1 MTKFNQARRLEDQHV
16 AQKQLQ
22 LSKSPER
29 PSHKPQPARQSPKSG
44 ASVSA
49 ALNQQQAGFDVLVSK
64 VPRQQRTHATY
75 RKESVT
81 GSLSGDLPGKGT
93 GHEWAPHTCSDP
105 EHGAGVSGKHR
116 KSHPHAAPKQH
127 SAAGKQLPKPTA
139 RCASTPAELMLQA
152 NLVLEQLERVQAEAA
167 CSQQDCS
174 NHHAASSQG
183 HSPAHPAHETSACS
197 KQHKDSTAKQHVGLD
212 GTLPAGQQQDSR
224 PAPPEPTSSSTTF
237 AQDGMPSKPPASAKA
252 AEASV
257 GARQLLS
264 ADKSSGDKSSAE
276 PISTGGDPRHV
287 TSPFALPAQQ
297 ANAPHE
303 EPVAGACHLSNHE
316 DMRSQGR
323 AERPKLP
330 ASVSQ
335 SYVEMEREQSGS
347 PVVVHDEDDRPPC
360 SQSRHMS
367 PHPGRQPRPDSAAA
381 STIMHSDSHIVVDAP
396 QGPQGSSC
404 HGNS

>member
-44 ASVSA
+44 ASVCA
-49 ALNQQQAGFDVLVSK
+49 ALNQQQAGFDVLASK

-81 GSLSGDLPGKGT
+81 GSLSGDLPGKGAS
-93 GHEWAPHTCSDP
+93 HDWAQHTCSEP
-105 EHGAGVSGKHR
+105 EHSAGISGKHR

-139 RCASTPAELMLQA
+139 RCKSTPAELMLQA

-183 HSPAHPAHETSACS
+183 HSPAHPACETSACS
-197 KQHKDSTAKQHVGLD
+197 KQHKDSTAKQHMGLV

-224 PAPPEPTSSSTTF
+224 PTPAEPTSSSTTF
-237 AQDGMPSKPPASAKA
+237 AQDGMPSSPLASAKA
-252 AEASV
+252 VGASV
-257 GARQLLS
+257 GATQLLS

-303 EPVAGACHLSNHE
+303 EPVARAGDLGTHG

-323 AERPKLP
+323 AERPEPP

-335 SYVEMEREQSGS
+335 SYAGIEREQSGS
-347 PVVVHDEDDRPPC
+347 PIVVHDEDDRQPC
-360 SQSRHMS
+360 SQSRDRS
-367 PHPGRQPRPDSAAA
+367 SQPGRQPRPDSAAA
-381 STIMHSDSHIVVDAP
+381 STVMHFDSHTVVDAL
-396 QGPQGSSC
+396 QGSEGS
-404 HGNS
+404 S